1 MVVKLDNKSKKF
13 YQYMGKFFGSR
24 VVEKQI
30 NDRIYDDAGKE
41 WYIFLEKETAKAF
54 VSIQNDRIKNVYATK
69 EEELREIIMKIRQDR
84 KIGCSIVPKIYED
97 IYRECELE
105 VSGEGQYKNF
115 VVVAEKVG

>member
-41 WYIFLEKETAKAF
+41 WYIFLEKENPKAF
-54 VSIQNDRIKNVYATK
+54 VSMQENVMKNVYTTK
-69 EEELREIIMKIRQDR
+69 EEELKEIIMKIRQDR
-84 KIGCSIVPKIYED
+84 KIGVSIVPKIYEN

-115 VVVAEKVG
+115 VVVMEKVG